1 MAEKSMVER
10 SLYPSVVLVK
20 LKKDLSSQSLALKT
34 LESPFSLPMGSGG
47 MFTVTNSIIIP
58 FVLSGPRMF
67 QQKLNSRRSKKSLF
81 ELNNNNNKLL
91 FYAKYAQ

>member
-58 FVLSGPRMF
+58 FVVFCAFRSPDVSTEA
-67 QQKLNSRRSKKSLF
+67 KLPEK
-81 ELNNNNNKLL
+81 
-91 FYAKYAQ
+91 